1 MNVFENVLSFLGLY
15 PVTSGVVSIQWST
28 MELLGWVTAC
38 ISLTGAFLNAR
49 QKWYSF
55 VVWMI
60 ANVSWIVYDVFNG
73 CYAQAALFCAYLA
86 MNIYG
91 LYCWKFKNFG
101 HSRFREHADAT
112 LS

>member
-1 MNVFENVLSFLGLY
+1 MNVLESVLGFLGLY
-15 PVTSGVVSIQWST
+15 PASSGVVSVQWST
-28 MELLGWVTAC
+28 MELLGWATAC

-55 VVWMI
+55 VVWMV
-60 ANVSWIVYDVFNG
+60 ANVSWIMYDIFNG

-86 MNIYG
+86 MNVYG
-91 LYCWKFKNFG
+91 LYCWKFK
-101 HSRFREHADAT
+101 SPRRRRLREYVDAT